1 MAANNYYFGRDP
13 VETLGASPRYFY
25 AIRRN
30 QDGELFLV
38 RSDQIKDDDAYVINI
53 TGDALNNFEDFEVGI
68 DFFEGI
74 LQDHEPAFDN
84 LKYTQYRWDDR
95 SIFYYVDSDGQ
106 FVQRINQGLI
116 YPSGISS
123 DGS

>member
-13 VETLGASPRYFY
+13 VETLGESPRYFY
-25 AIRRN
+25 AVRRN

-38 RSDQIKDDDAYVINI
+38 RSDQIKDDDSYVINV
-53 TGDALNNFEDFEVGI
+53 TGDPADNFEDFEVGI
-68 DFFEGI
+68 DFFEGT
-74 LQDHEPAFDN
+74 LQDHEPAYDN

-106 FVQRINQGLI
+106 FVQRINQGLT